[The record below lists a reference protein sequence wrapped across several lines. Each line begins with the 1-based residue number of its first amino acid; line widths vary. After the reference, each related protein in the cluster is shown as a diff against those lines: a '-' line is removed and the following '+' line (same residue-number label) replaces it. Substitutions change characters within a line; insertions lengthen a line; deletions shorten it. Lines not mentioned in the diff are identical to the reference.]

1 MGSSRIAARMKV
13 VDAHIEHEST
23 HEIEPLVA
31 TFGANP
37 EWHNM
42 PGDEVLHGHE
52 AIRTFYAA
60 LFAGFP
66 DFYLDIRQ
74 KHVAEEAIVVEGY
87 LGGTHRAEWMGIPAT
102 SKSMRIPFC
111 VVFTFTADD
120 KLKAELTYFDRLSI
134 LSQLGVMPVS

>member
-1 MGSSRIAARMKV
+1 MNNSRIAARMKV
-13 VDAHIEHEST
+13 VDAHIEHESA
-23 HEIEPLVA
+23 HHLEQLVD

-37 EWHNM
+37 EWHNKA
-42 PGDEVLHGHE
+42 GDEVLNGHD
-52 AIRTFYAA
+52 AIRNFYAA
-60 LFAGFP
+60 LFGGFP
-66 DFYLDIRQ
+66 DFYVDVRQ
-74 KHVAEEAIVVEGY
+74 KHVAEEAIIVEGY